1 MEVSREYNDCGAG
14 GWHCY
19 IGIIHFCNK
28 VVKVVMVTVML
39 LGLKPYIYSAVSDP
53 RLKPGAI
60 DVVVTNPRLQ
70 PGVNKCDAESG
81 L

>member
-1 MEVSREYNDCGAG
+1 
-14 GWHCY
+14 
-19 IGIIHFCNK
+19 
-28 VVKVVMVTVML
+28 MVTVML

-60 DVVVTNPRLQ
+60 DVVVTNPRLKPGAIDVLVTNPRLQ